1 MKKEE
6 LVAQLQA
13 ANTLSSTVDIDKII
27 ALIEQITPEK
37 QTGIT
42 QELADE
48 IASTIERCLDNNSDE
63 LVDKDDVTFS
73 IDYGNTISIDDISIN
88 VYEVMDHITNIL
100 SEFVE
105 EEEEDDVVVSSE
117 FYPVDDVVELE
128 RGEETAE

>member
-6 LVAQLQA
+6 LVAQLEVAKKFQ
-13 ANTLSSTVDIDKII
+13 STVDIDKII
-27 ALIEQITPEK
+27 ALIKEITPEK

-48 IASTIERCLDNNSDE
+48 ISGKIERCLDRNSDE
-63 LVDKDDVTFS
+63 LVNKDDVTFS
-73 IDYGNTISIDDISIN
+73 IDYGNTILIDDIQIDIHG
-88 VYEVMDHITNIL
+88 VMDHITDIL

-117 FYPVDDVVELE
+117 FYPVDDTDSI
-128 RGEETAE
+128 EE

>member
-48 IASTIERCLDNNSDE
+48 ISGKIERCLDRNSDE

-73 IDYGNTISIDDISIN
+73 IDYGNIISIDDINID
-88 VYEVMDHITNIL
+88 VHGVMDHITDIL
-100 SEFVE
+100 SEFV
-105 EEEEDDVVVSSE
+105 EEEDDVVVSSE

>member
-48 IASTIERCLDNNSDE
+48 ISCKIECCLDRNSDE

-73 IDYGNTISIDDISIN
+73 IDYGNTISIDDINID
-88 VYEVMDHITNIL
+88 VHGVMDHITDIL

-105 EEEEDDVVVSSE
+105 EEDDVELEDDEGVSSE
-117 FYPVDDVVELE
+117 FTIGGDY
-128 RGEETAE
+128 

>member
-13 ANTLSSTVDIDKII
+13 ANTLSSTVDIDKMI
-27 ALIEQITPEK
+27 ALIKQITPEA

-48 IASTIERCLDNNSDE
+48 IASRIERCLDRNSDD
-63 LVDKDDVTFS
+63 LVNKDDVSFS
-73 IDYGNTISIDDISIN
+73 INYGNVIEVDDVQID
-88 VYEVMDHITNIL
+88 VHETMDHITTIL

-117 FYPVDDVVELE
+117 FYPTD
-128 RGEETAE
+128 EETAE